1 MTTLRLEDLDLL
13 EFGNSIQ
20 MAGAVYQGEGRCY
33 LALFP
38 EDQGVLDDAVGGYTF
53 LPRGAQRGEDAALN
67 VVLLDMDLDDWTK
80 FLRQSDLLETEVLTK
95 AANGAL
101 TKAILRKSQRQI
113 SQSICWVV
121 YKRDGYRCRYCGND
135 DVPLTVDHLVLWEA
149 GGPSVEANLVAA
161 CRRCNKARGNTE
173 YAAWLE
179 HPHYR
184 RVSSNLDPATQRA
197 NRDLVATLGAI
208 PRMVHKPSHR

>member
-1 MTTLRLEDLDLL
+1 MTTRRLSELELL
-13 EFGNSIQ
+13 EFGNTIQ
-20 MAGAVYQGEGRCY
+20 MAGAVYQGDGQ
-33 LALFP
+33 LFIALFP
-38 EDQGVLDDAVGGYTF
+38 EDQGALDDADGRYTF
-53 LPRGAQRGEDAALN
+53 LPRGVQRRDEGGQH
-67 VVLLDMDLDDWTK
+67 VVTLEMDLDDWTRL
-80 FLRQSDLLETEVLTK
+80 LRQTDLLETEVLAQ

-101 TKAILRKSQRQI
+101 TKTILRKSQRQI
-113 SQSICWVV
+113 SQGVSWAV

-149 GGPSVEANLVAA
+149 GGPSIEANLVAA

-179 HPHYR
+179 HPHYL
-184 RVSSNLDPATQRA
+184 RVSSNLDPATRRA
-197 NRDLVATLGAI
+197 NQELAATLGAI